1 VTEWSSFLYSTTFC
15 CTSVH
20 QSHLPTHTIVH
31 IIADALTRVGVTH
44 RIDESSGS
52 IGRRYARTDQIA
64 IPYGITIDFDTI
76 NKRPASA
83 TLRERDS
90 MKQIRV
96 PILELPALVSELSN
110 GLLDWTE
117 AQVKYPAF
125 EQQETVQREDSI
137 PNQFVEEESKSPLIS
152 PQIQDVVDSNASP
165 ILAARVDDWQSVSEG
180 VESEEEKQRPTLQ
193 SVPLGSQLVA
203 SEDLTTS
210 TDSVPIQGRVT
221 TVAGKVS
228 PVSYQPKRELHEF
241 VNENSLTK
249 SNEKRGHKHG
259 HTYKSDEVD
268 TSPTKNEI
276 SVVPLEEVHG
286 MGTKISSGAKLPS
299 TWADCAKAIRRHYQE
314 EESREKQTEQAASVH
329 KDTTAPTI
337 SPLEMEESRN
347 SYSGYEADQEDNV
360 VNKSTTIDQM
370 SPMIPHSAEAPGE
383 TDFGSS
389 AGTSLTEATVPS
401 KPELPNHGLFI
412 GDGWPGQKQAA
423 VTQGS
428 GGKQHESDAPAS
440 SSGWETTMS
449 QVYEKTCEPE
459 MWQMQLDH
467 ADQSVGLTQISYDPR
482 AHPPVQMPLVSAES
496 RPDETSA
503 SHTTRFDLSVNHGLF
518 VGSGWPAT
526 KLPTASLEAKKKP
539 DTSKDKELDTEQSIE
554 QPPSPRKPSTV
565 PERERSVSPHDT
577 TVEQKPTTPTVPPST
592 IEFDDPLFGDFNN
605 PSPGDMWEP
614 APENTTT
621 ILHTEP
627 APEPFWEPTDEK
639 KNYVE
644 ADLGHASPTEQQH
657 VPSAQAAEDA
667 GIFDL
672 SISASNMDTGVV
684 ESPSEEQT
692 YPQIVPISGE
702 QCVTNHMDA
711 SFEPTEPVHDK
722 TESSQPSTEA
732 KIKPIEETVE
742 KPKSPKMVTSEP
754 TQHVPH
760 ENGTSKSKNKRRRHR
775 KKKTLS

>member
-1 VTEWSSFLYSTTFC
+1 
-15 CTSVH
+15 
-20 QSHLPTHTIVH
+20 
-31 IIADALTRVGVTH
+31 
-44 RIDESSGS
+44 
-52 IGRRYARTDQIA
+52 
-64 IPYGITIDFDTI
+64 
-76 NKRPASA
+76 
-83 TLRERDS
+83 
-90 MKQIRV
+90 
-96 PILELPALVSELSN
+96 
-110 GLLDWTE
+110 
-117 AQVKYPAF
+117 
-125 EQQETVQREDSI
+125 QREDSI
-137 PNQFVEEESKSPLIS
+137 PNQFVKEESKSPPIS

-165 ILAARVDDWQSVSEG
+165 ILAARVDDWQSVSED

-193 SVPLGSQLVA
+193 SVPLGPQLVA

-210 TDSVPIQGRVT
+210 ADSVPIQGRVT
-221 TVAGKVS
+221 PVAGKVS
-228 PVSYQPKRELHEF
+228 PVSYQPKDEF
-241 VNENSLTK
+241 VDENSLTK

-268 TSPTKNEI
+268 ISPTKNEI

-329 KDTTAPTI
+329 KDTTAPAI

-360 VNKSTTIDQM
+360 VNKSTTFDQM

-412 GDGWPGQKQAA
+412 GDGWPGQKRAA

-428 GGKQHESDAPAS
+428 GEKQHERDAPAS

-467 ADQSVGLTQISYDPR
+467 ADQSMRLTQISYDPR
-482 AHPPVQMPLVSAES
+482 AHPPVQMPLVGAES

-503 SHTTRFDLSVNHGLF
+503 SHTTRFDSSVNHGLF

-526 KLPTASLEAKKKP
+526 KQPTASLEAKKKP
-539 DTSKDKELDTEQSIE
+539 DASKDKELDTEQSIE

-565 PERERSVSPHDT
+565 PERERSVSPQDT

-644 ADLGHASPTEQQH
+644 ADLGHAAPTEQQH
-657 VPSAQAAEDA
+657 VSSAQAAEDA

-672 SISASNMDTGVV
+672 SISASNMDTGMV

-722 TESSQPSTEA
+722 TESSQLSTEA
-732 KIKPIEETVE
+732 KIKPTEETVE